1 MLTTTILAM
10 GILLACMAAAAWP
23 LLLIPRLRAILA
35 CTGGSCC
42 IGAGAIAMGL
52 VTSGLLAVPG
62 LERIAAADEAS
73 EEITVEVDEPA
84 VAPVVDAPAA
94 ESPTTEAAATEA
106 VPAATTATESEA
118 QDTVAS
124 ETTAD
129 DSSAAPAATE
139 PVSLPAPASD
149 PVIDESAFK
158 VIIPDNRPAWTSA
171 KPVLSGT
178 THTIP
183 VASGAYAKD
192 IDARHAFDEALVE
205 ETRDYIAE
213 QLGSD
218 LAPHFVTYSAR
229 QIKERFVR
237 PENIHDDVATY
248 SVGPMH
254 EYFALVEF
262 GPDFRREIDA
272 RWQAVRGQ
280 SRLLQFG
287 LLAGAGLLLLSTMFG
302 YFRLDN
308 ATRGYYTGRLQFL
321 AAATILAVIG
331 AGAIMARWITWM

>member
-1 MLTTTILAM
+1 MY
-10 GILLACMAAAAWP
+10 
-23 LLLIPRLRAILA
+23 
-35 CTGGSCC
+35 GGSR
-42 IGAGAIAMGL
+42 
-52 VTSGLLAVPG
+52 LAPVGDCPAASDPG
-62 LERIAAADEAS
+62 LYGGIVLHWAS
-73 EEITVEVDEPA
+73 EEVTVEVDEPA
-84 VAPVVDAPAA
+84 
-94 ESPTTEAAATEA
+94 TET
-106 VPAATTATESEA
+106 ATTPGTEEPGA
-118 QDTVAS
+118 
-124 ETTAD
+124 ETTAAD
-129 DSSAAPAATE
+129 EPVAEKPAADTPATEISAANLSSATSQATE
-139 PVSLPAPASD
+139 PISIPAPASD
-149 PVIDESAFK
+149 PVIDESAFR
-158 VIIPDNRPAWTSA
+158 VLIPANRPAWTST

-192 IDARHAFDEALVE
+192 IDARHAFDQALVE

-213 QLGSD
+213 HLGSD
-218 LAPHFVTYSAR
+218 LAARFITYNAK

-262 GPDFRREIDA
+262 GPDFRREIDH

>member
-1 MLTTTILAM
+1 MLTTTFLAM

-23 LLLIPRLRAILA
+23 LLAIPRVRAILA
-35 CTGGSCC
+35 CAGGSCFVGV
-42 IGAGAIAMGL
+42 GAVAMGL
-52 VTSGLLAVPG
+52 ATSGFVSVPG
-62 LERIAAADEAS
+62 FEPSVRAAEEADE
-73 EEITVEVDEPA
+73 EI
-84 VAPVVDAPAA
+84 VVDVETPAPAA
-94 ESPTTEAAATEA
+94 EVITSEAESAPTQPESTVE
-106 VPAATTATESEA
+106 PATTAEPASDPAPMPESTVTES
-118 QDTVAS
+118 S
-124 ETTAD
+124 
-129 DSSAAPAATE
+129 APAIQATE
-139 PVSLPAPASD
+139 SVSLPTPASD

-158 VIIPDNRPAWTSA
+158 VLIPADRPAWTST

-178 THTIP
+178 THSIP

-192 IDARHAFDEALVE
+192 IDARHAFDQALVE

-213 QLGSD
+213 QLGSE
-218 LAPHFVTYSAR
+218 LAARFVTYNAK

-237 PENIHDDVATY
+237 PENVHDDVATY

-262 GPDFRREIDA
+262 GPDFRREIDG

>member
-1 MLTTTILAM
+1 MLTTTFLAM
-10 GILLACMAAAAWP
+10 AILLAFMAAAAWP
-23 LLLIPRLRAILA
+23 LLAIARLRAILA

-42 IGAGAIAMGL
+42 IVAGAIAMGL
-52 VTSGLLAVPG
+52 LTSGLLAVPG
-62 LERIAAADEAS
+62 FERTAAATDEAS
-73 EEITVEVDEPA
+73 EEVTVEVDEPA
-84 VAPVVDAPAA
+84 
-94 ESPTTEAAATEA
+94 TET
-106 VPAATTATESEA
+106 ATTPGTEEPGA
-118 QDTVAS
+118 
-124 ETTAD
+124 ETTAAD
-129 DSSAAPAATE
+129 EPVAEKPAADTPATEISAANLSSATSQATE
-139 PVSLPAPASD
+139 PISIPAPASD
-149 PVIDESAFK
+149 PVIDESAFR
-158 VIIPDNRPAWTSA
+158 VLIPANRPAWTST

-192 IDARHAFDEALVE
+192 IDARHAFDQALVE

-213 QLGSD
+213 HLGSD
-218 LAPHFVTYSAR
+218 LAARFITYNAK

-262 GPDFRREIDA
+262 GPDFRREIDH

>member
-1 MLTTTILAM
+1 MLTTTLLGM
-10 GILLACMAAAAWP
+10 GILLACMATAAWP
-23 LLLIPRLRAILA
+23 LLALPRLRAILA
-35 CTGGSCC
+35 CAGGSCC
-42 IGAGAIAMGL
+42 VGTGAVAMGL
-52 VTSGLLAVPG
+52 VASGLVTAPG
-62 LERIAAADEAS
+62 IDRIAAAAEESGDE
-73 EEITVEVDEPA
+73 IIVEVE
-84 VAPVVDAPAA
+84 APA
-94 ESPTTEAAATEA
+94 SAAAP
-106 VPAATTATESEA
+106 PAATDEAAIAETIEKESSSPTAGAALEPATAPVDAALEA
-118 QDTVAS
+118 SAPVA
-124 ETTAD
+124 
-129 DSSAAPAATE
+129 AAAE
-139 PVSLPAPASD
+139 PVSLPLPAASD
-149 PVIDESAFK
+149 PWIDESAFK
-158 VIIPDNRPAWTSA
+158 VLIPADRPAWTA
-171 KPVLSGT
+171 TKPVLRGA

-192 IDARHAFDEALVE
+192 IDARHAFDQALVE

-213 QLGSD
+213 QLGSE
-218 LAPHFVTYSAR
+218 LAARFVTYDAR

-272 RWQAVRGQ
+272 RWQAFRGQ

-321 AAATILAVIG
+321 AAAAILAVIG
-331 AGAIMARWITWM
+331 AGAIMARFITWM

>member
-1 MLTTTILAM
+1 MLTTTFLAM

-23 LLLIPRLRAILA
+23 LLAIPRLRAILA
-35 CTGGSCC
+35 CAGGSCC
-42 IGAGAIAMGL
+42 VGLGAMAMGL
-52 VTSGLLAVPG
+52 VTSGIVAVPG
-62 LERIAAADEAS
+62 FERSVVAAEEADE
-73 EEITVEVDEPA
+73 EI
-84 VAPVVDAPAA
+84 VVDIETPAPAA
-94 ESPTTEAAATEA
+94 EAITSDAEAAPPQPESTEEPAATAEPASEPAPMPESAVTESSAPATEA
-106 VPAATTATESEA
+106 SE
-118 QDTVAS
+118 
-124 ETTAD
+124 
-129 DSSAAPAATE
+129 PI
-139 PVSLPAPASD
+139 SLPTPASD

-158 VIIPDNRPAWTSA
+158 VLIPDNRPAWTST

-178 THTIP
+178 IHTIP

-192 IDARHAFDEALVE
+192 IDARHAFDQALVE

-213 QLGSD
+213 QLGSE
-218 LAPHFVTYSAR
+218 LAARFVTYNAR

-237 PENIHDDVATY
+237 PENVHDDVATY

>member
-23 LLLIPRLRAILA
+23 LLSIPRLRTILA

-42 IGAGAIAMGL
+42 IGAGAVAMGL
-52 VTSGLLAVPG
+52 VTSGFLAVPSFD
-62 LERIAAADEAS
+62 RSAAAADEAS
-73 EEITVEVDEPA
+73 EEIIVEVDEPA
-84 VAPVVDAPAA
+84 AVPVVDAPVA

-106 VPAATTATESEA
+106 IPAETTESEA
-118 QDTVAS
+118 KDTVAS
-124 ETTAD
+124 EAATD
-129 DSSAAPAATE
+129 VSSATPETLE
-139 PVSLPAPASD
+139 PVSLPASASD
-149 PVIDESAFK
+149 PVIDESSFK
-158 VIIPDNRPAWTSA
+158 VLIPADRPEWTSA
-171 KPVLSGT
+171 KPILSGT
-178 THTIP
+178 THTIA

-192 IDARHAFDEALVE
+192 IDARHAFDQALVE

-218 LAPHFVTYSAR
+218 LAPHFVTYNAR
-229 QIKERFVR
+229 QIRERFVR

-262 GPDFRREIDA
+262 GPDFRREIDG